1 MIHNPAAPWATRA
14 ATAQLSVPFVALAG
28 GALILGE
35 MPTLQF
41 LVAALV
47 VLGGVALSL
56 RPTK

>member
-14 ATAQLSVPFVALAG
+14 ATAQLSVPLIALAG

-41 LVAALV
+41 LVEALFG
-47 VLGGVALSL
+47 LGGVALLL
-56 RPTK
+56 RSTK